1 MAETRSALV
10 VDDERDIREL
20 LVMALGR
27 MGLRCDTASSL
38 ADARNQLAHQRYD
51 LCLTDMRLPDGS
63 GMELVAEISQGFPE
77 TPVAMITAFGNVE
90 AAVEALK
97 AGAFDFVSK
106 PVELGVLRDLV
117 RHALDLREKAPP
129 PAAVVDTVAAR
140 LYGESPAMTTLRATL
155 AKVARS
161 QAPVY
166 IAGESGV
173 GKELVARTI
182 HSEGGRSQGPF
193 VPVNCGAIP
202 AELMESEFFGHKKGS
217 FTGAHAD
224 KPGLFQ
230 AADGGTLFLDEV
242 AELPMHMQVKLLRA
256 IQEKSIKPVGA
267 NAEVPVDVRI
277 LSATHKDLARM
288 VAEGR
293 FRQDLYYRIN
303 VIELRVPPLRER
315 LEDLPGLA
323 EKILKRLSGNQ
334 GRAPYRLCDDAL
346 AALQRYPFPGNVRE
360 LENIL
365 ERAMA
370 LAEGDCLNAEDLRLP
385 MASLQAQPQSHG
397 LPQPSL
403 RPATPPATPPA
414 APSSATASGNQG
426 SGSFNTMFGPPG
438 GTHSE
443 AAAAGIDPRTL
454 DPRDTATSALPSYIE
469 EVERAAIEH
478 ALKENRYNKTKTAA
492 SLGITFRAL
501 RYKLKKLGID

>member
-20 LVMALGR
+20 LVMTLSR
-27 MGLRCDTASSL
+27 MGLRCDTASSVG
-38 ADARNQLAHQRYD
+38 DARAQLAHNSYD

-63 GMELVAEISQGFPE
+63 GMEIVAEISQKHPN

-97 AGAFDFVSK
+97 AGAFDFVAK
-106 PVELGVLRDLV
+106 PVDLTVLRDLV
-117 RHALDLREKAPP
+117 RHALDLGETQRNDAD
-129 PAAVVDTVAAR
+129 AVAAR
-140 LYGESPAMTTLRATL
+140 LYGESPAMAELRSTI
-155 AKVARS
+155 AKVSRS

-182 HSEGGRSQGPF
+182 HAEGGRATGPF

-217 FTGAHAD
+217 FTGAHVD

-242 AELPMHMQVKLLRA
+242 AELSLPMQVKLLRA
-256 IQEKSIKPVGA
+256 IQEKSIRAVGA
-267 NAEVPVDVRI
+267 NTEVNVDVRI
-277 LSATHKDLARM
+277 LSATHKDLSQL
-288 VAEGR
+288 VADGK

-315 LEDLPGLA
+315 LQDLPGLSA
-323 EKILKRLSGNQ
+323 RILERLATHQ
-334 GRAPYRLCDDAL
+334 GRAIPTLCDDAL
-346 AALQRYPFPGNVRE
+346 EALRAYPFPGNVRE

-365 ERAMA
+365 ERALA
-370 LAEGDCLNAEDLRLP
+370 LAEGECLNAQDLRLP
-385 MASLQAQPQSHG
+385 QPT
-397 LPQPSL
+397 
-403 RPATPPATPPA
+403 PAT
-414 APSSATASGNQG
+414 G
-426 SGSFNTMFGPPG
+426 SGTAGAGP
-438 GTHSE
+438 
-443 AAAAGIDPRTL
+443 AGVDPRTL
-454 DPRDTATSALPSYIE
+454 DPRDTATSGLPSYIE
-469 EVERAAIEH
+469 EIERAAIQH
-478 ALKENRYNKTKTAA
+478 ALQENRYNKTRTAA
-492 SLGITFRAL
+492 ALGITFRAL